1 MAKTAAKKDPAGSV
15 KWSYV
20 VFSLFLI
27 GLGVCA
33 VVWPDI
39 GLSAVCIAMGAA
51 ATVFGIIRIIVYF
64 MRELRGVALSYDF
77 SIGLLSVIL
86 GIILLVHPQG
96 VIDFLQVVIGIF
108 LLLDSVFK
116 LQTTLDSRRIG
127 MSGWWVPLIFT
138 LACLTL
144 GVLMILKV
152 GANVL
157 MVLIGVSLIADGAQ
171 NLCMFVFSQIA
182 AKQLKR
188 MDKDGDG
195 MPDIIDMTEE
205 SAEGSQPAP
214 GPASPAP
221 SADRTGKAPESK
233 PGPTIYDNEG
243 DNEP

>member
-1 MAKTAAKKDPAGSV
+1 MVIMAKTKAKKDPTSSV

-20 VFSLFLI
+20 VFSLFLMA
-27 GLGVCA
+27 LGVCA

-39 GLSAVCIAMGAA
+39 GLATVCIAIGAG

-64 MRELRGVALSYDF
+64 LRELRGVALSYDF
-77 SIGLLSVIL
+77 SIGLLGVIL

-96 VIDFLQVVIGIF
+96 VIDFLQVVIGFF

-116 LQTTLDSRRIG
+116 LQTALDSRRIG

-171 NLCMFVFSQIA
+171 NLCMFIFSQIA
-182 AKQLKR
+182 AKQLAR

-205 SAEGSQPAP
+205 SAAP
-214 GPASPAP
+214 SAPASPA
-221 SADRTGKAPESK
+221 AEKAPDPK
-233 PGPTIYDNEG
+233 PDATIYDNEG

>member
-1 MAKTAAKKDPAGSV
+1 MAKIAGKKDPAGSV

-20 VFSLFLI
+20 VFSLFLMA
-27 GLGVCA
+27 LGVCA

-39 GLSAVCIAMGAA
+39 GLATVCIAIGAG

-64 MRELRGVALSYDF
+64 LRELRGVALSYDF
-77 SIGLLSVIL
+77 SIGLLGVIL

-96 VIDFLQVVIGIF
+96 VIDFLQVVIGFF

-116 LQTTLDSRRIG
+116 LQTALDSRRIG

-171 NLCMFVFSQIA
+171 NLCMFIFSQIA
-182 AKQLKR
+182 AKQLAR

-205 SAEGSQPAP
+205 SAAP
-214 GPASPAP
+214 SAPASPA
-221 SADRTGKAPESK
+221 AEKAPDPK
-233 PGPTIYDNEG
+233 PDATIYDNEG